1 MLNLK
6 SLQEQFLKS
15 GGNITPVQ
23 LGVVASNRTIYVEDN
38 EYIDLSDIN
47 LKPDFN
53 GFYQWRKLLHVLEEK
68 LHLSLIYTGMRSL
81 NYYVITLLLS

>member
-53 GFYQWRKLLHVLEEK
+53 GFYQ
-68 LHLSLIYTGMRSL
+68 
-81 NYYVITLLLS
+81 